1 MGKWM
6 DSLIRWAVRVGGL
19 LLGVTLPFA
28 SNGSVLMDS
37 DMPGQYYPREMLAK
51 GIFSCQVI
59 DNVFMGFDRD
69 QAVIEKSHK
78 GVVGEDLKIDYEIAK
93 KPAQL
98 HFRPEDKHRITKSV
112 LVEGPFLTSYWS
124 DQDFDTADVGKM
136 ALRFNDDEFTLGYG
150 YYKTGLFLQLHR
162 VYKEDWMGY
171 VVNPFGESMTA
182 LGVSC
187 KRRIVVERK

>member
-1 MGKWM
+1 MGKYM
-6 DSLIRWAVRVGGL
+6 DSLMIRAVRFCGL
-19 LLGVTLPFA
+19 LVGATLPFI
-28 SNGSVLMDS
+28 SHGSVLMDS

-51 GIFSCQVI
+51 GIFSCRVI
-59 DNVFMGFDRD
+59 DDVFMGFDRD
-69 QAVIEKSHK
+69 EVVIERSHK

-98 HFRPEDKHRITKSV
+98 HFRPEDKHRITKYV
-112 LVEGPFLTSYWS
+112 FVDGPFLTSYWS

-150 YYKTGLFLQLHR
+150 YYEEGLFLQLHR

-171 VVNPFGESMTA
+171 VVNPLGEAITA
-182 LGVSC
+182 VGVSC
-187 KRRIVVERK
+187 KQRIVVER

>member
-1 MGKWM
+1 M
-6 DSLIRWAVRVGGL
+6 RPAVRFGSL

-28 SNGSVLMDS
+28 SNGSVIMDS

-59 DNVFMGFDRD
+59 DNAFMGFDRD
-69 QAVIEKSHK
+69 KAVIERSHK
-78 GVVGEDLKIDYEIAK
+78 GVVGEVLKIDYEIAK

-98 HFRPEDKHRITKSV
+98 HFRPEDKNRITSAV
-112 LVEGPFLTSYWS
+112 LVEGPFMYAYWS
-124 DQDFDTADVGKM
+124 DADFNSADVGKM

-150 YYKTGLFLQLHR
+150 YYKNGLFFQLHR
-162 VYKEDWMGY
+162 TYKEDWMGY
-171 VVNPFGESMTA
+171 VVNPLGESMTA

-187 KRRIVVERK
+187 KRRIVVEME